1 MQIRFRNDP
10 SSIDMCERE
19 ALCHERRQSQQFIGN
34 SLRLR
39 CDECML
45 TSVGMRQV
53 QHAQPNGADTVYG
66 PVELLYE
73 QPASPFEIYQ
83 AMNPSRSDLKQRIT
97 ENNIASAEAASPHDD
112 FDDDD
117 FLSNPADIPVDPNS
131 EVHQSITVNDGIL
144 HLLAASRK
152 DSLCPVLQY
161 SLYSNWKF
169 IICVNITG

>member
-1 MQIRFRNDP
+1 LNELGPDPGVQATTKNAISAVRVVRQDGGSRNSTKKSMQIRFRNDP

-34 SLRLR
+34 SLHLR

-131 EVHQSITVNDGIL
+131 EVHQSE
-144 HLLAASRK
+144 
-152 DSLCPVLQY
+152 
-161 SLYSNWKF
+161 
-169 IICVNITG
+169 